1 MKLHHLTVLPL
12 LAGGLILVSG
22 CVVRP
27 DGSVALEPIVIA
39 PPRVV
44 VAPPPPVYVPPPPP
58 VYVAPPPPVVEA
70 PPPPV
75 ATVDVVPDSYVWD
88 GYEYVGVVG
97 DQYYYLGPG
106 NVWLFCDPVRL
117 DHFHAYIG
125 IHPDWRVHMTV
136 NARFRNDS
144 HGHFHPAP
152 RPEERKDKG
161 HGHDEDHH

>member
-27 DGSVALEPIVIA
+27 DGSVALEPIVI
-39 PPRVV
+39 
-44 VAPPPPVYVPPPPP
+44 
-58 VYVAPPPPVVEA
+58 APPPPVVEA

-152 RPEERKDKG
+152 RPEERKDKD